1 MPKVN
6 IHTPAG
12 LDAFVD
18 ELTDGPPV
26 ILADMGA
33 GAGQV
38 TYDWFDKMYPD
49 VAEAGIV
56 FTAVGVV
63 TADPASVES
72 VLAWASRLG
81 DRTAYLIVENSIT
94 EHTDFTYWRES
105 EQALLVPADVFARS
119 HSHGLPAAGARKRH
133 EESWRHAGRSRRQID
148 RCAGVAEGVAGD
160 ARAKLPATDVRRVRQ
175 GEGVA
180 VAVNDAQTMNSSK
193 PI

>member
-1 MPKVN
+1 MN

-38 TYDWFDKMYPD
+38 TYEWFDKMYSN
-49 VAEAGIV
+49 VAEAGIA
-56 FTAVGVV
+56 FTAVGVI

-94 EHTDFTYWRES
+94 EHTDFRYWRES
-105 EQALLVPADVFARS
+105 EQALGSSRS
-119 HSHGLPAAGARKRH
+119 TRPRCVRMDYRLAAPRKRH
-133 EESWRHAGRSRRQID
+133 EESRRHAGRSRRQTD
-148 RCAGVAEGVAGD
+148 RLPGVAEVIAGD
-160 ARAKLPATDVRRVRQ
+160 ARAKLPETACFAEFDKVQ
-175 GEGVA
+175 ELLL
-180 VAVNDAQTMNSSK
+180 
-193 PI
+193 P

>member
-1 MPKVN
+1 MVPGELAFRSSCSDLDTENKARGSLTHFFGGQVPKVN

-38 TYDWFDKMYPD
+38 TYDWFDKMYPN
-49 VAEAGIV
+49 VAEAGIA
-56 FTAVGVV
+56 FTSVGVI

-81 DRTAYLIVENSIT
+81 DRTAYLIVENSIA
-94 EHTDFTYWRES
+94 EHTDFRYWRES
-105 EQALLVPADVFARS
+105 EQALLVSADVLTSGRT
-119 HSHGLPAAGARKRH
+119 HGLPPARPRKRH
-133 EESWRHAGRSRRQID
+133 EESRRYAGRRRCQTHRCTGVAASRR
-148 RCAGVAEGVAGD
+148 
-160 ARAKLPATDVRRVRQ
+160 
-175 GEGVA
+175 
-180 VAVNDAQTMNSSK
+180 S
-193 PI
+193 